1 MRFILVAGIAFA
13 LVILGSRYV
22 RSNGLRK
29 GKPMV
34 EEATSLISR
43 GSLVIDVRQEAC
55 QGYVKGA
62 HLISIEDILA
72 KSPKALDQFQKLNP
86 DKNKPMAFYCTV
98 GGRAG
103 KVIKAMQE
111 LGYTNLQNLGGV
123 GDYYDEKFMEK
134 CK

>member
-72 KSPKALDQFQKLNP
+72 KSPKALDQFQSLGQHRQP
-86 DKNKPMAFYCTV
+86 
-98 GGRAG
+98 GGRRTTPEHFRRIRVERQHHG
-103 KVIKAMQE
+103 FD
-111 LGYTNLQNLGGV
+111 T
-123 GDYYDEKFMEK
+123 
-134 CK
+134 